1 MNEAFTT
8 HSRVPAPINFLLG
21 LVGGAVGGLLGY
33 LGFLWLLKQGY
44 YAVALPGVL
53 LGIFAGLLAP
63 RRSWP
68 LAILCGALAL
78 GLGLFA
84 EWKNLPFTADPSL
97 DYFIKHLG
105 DLKSIT
111 HVMLG
116 VGTLAGF
123 WFALGRK
130 AA

>member
-1 MNEAFTT
+1 MNEAFTN

-21 LVGGAVGGLLGY
+21 LLGGAVGGFLGY
-33 LGFLWLLKQGY
+33 LGFVWLLKQGY

-68 LAILCGALAL
+68 LALLCGVLAL

-84 EWKNLPFTADPSL
+84 EWQNHPFTADPGL
-97 DYFIKHLG
+97 DYFLQHLG
-105 DLKSIT
+105 DLKTLT

-123 WFALGRK
+123 WFALGKK

>member
-63 RRSWP
+63 RRSWS
-68 LAILCGALAL
+68 LAILCGVLALA
-78 GLGLFA
+78 LGLFA

-123 WFALGRK
+123 WFALGKK

>member
-8 HSRVPAPINFLLG
+8 HSRVPAPVNFLLG
-21 LVGGAVGGLLGY
+21 LVGAAVGGFLGY
-33 LGFLWLLKQGY
+33 LAFLWLLKQGY
-44 YAVALPGVL
+44 YAVALPGVV
-53 LGIFAGLLAP
+53 LGLFAGLIAP

-68 LAILCGALAL
+68 LAIFCGVSAL

-84 EWKNLPFTADPSL
+84 EWKNLPFTANSSL
-97 DYFIKHLG
+97 DYFLKHLG
-105 DLKSIT
+105 DLKSVT
-111 HVMLG
+111 HVMLA

-123 WFALGRK
+123 WFALGKK